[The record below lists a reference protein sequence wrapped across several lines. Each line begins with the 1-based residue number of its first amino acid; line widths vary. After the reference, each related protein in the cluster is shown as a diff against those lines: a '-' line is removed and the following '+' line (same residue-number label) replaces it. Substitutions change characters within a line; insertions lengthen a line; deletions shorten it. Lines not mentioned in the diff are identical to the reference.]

1 MKQLTKAQKIEQFD
15 GLKRAADKME
25 LVIHD
30 LVNGKFK
37 SIGVRLWYRDYIPQ
51 AVGYVEMKVSLRPMP
66 IFLVADCSGSSK
78 TVSVYTEDEIESLY
92 RENERS
98 GRYWPQML
106 YAGMRELLAKYH
118 AEVAA

>member
-1 MKQLTKAQKIEQFD
+1 MKQLTKAQKLEQFE
-15 GLKRAADKME
+15 GLKTSADKME

-30 LVNGKFK
+30 LVNSNFK
-37 SIGVRLWYRDYIPQ
+37 QIGVRLWFRDYIPQ
-51 AVGYVEMKVSLRPMP
+51 AVGYVEMKVSLRAMP
-66 IFLVADCSGSSK
+66 LFLVADCSGSSK